1 MNRYTLQFTYNGKE
15 YSFALQNPQ
24 DFDSNLNLLDATVI
38 VEAIIKKKIP
48 CAKG

>member
-24 DFDSNLNLLDATVI
+24 DFDSNLNPLDATVGGNYREKDSI
-38 VEAIIKKKIP
+38 RQR
-48 CAKG
+48 